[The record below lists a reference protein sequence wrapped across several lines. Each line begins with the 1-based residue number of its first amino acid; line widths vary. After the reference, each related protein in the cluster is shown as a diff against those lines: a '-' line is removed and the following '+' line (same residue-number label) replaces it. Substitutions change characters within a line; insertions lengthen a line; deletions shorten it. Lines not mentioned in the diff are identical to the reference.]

1 MIWEDSAAPCDTW
14 IAEEELPDTAIIIT
28 RGWLVKDTKRSLK
41 LAASCAYWE
50 DTGKWIFGE
59 QVTIPRKALIG
70 EPQFSPSHQLF
81 TSAAAITLNTPSPHG
96 PKA

>member
-1 MIWEDSAAPCDTW
+1 VIWEDSAAPCDTW
-14 IAEEELPDTAIIIT
+14 IAEEELPDTAIIVT

-70 EPQFSPSHQLF
+70 EPRCPAFAPPSRF
-81 TSAAAITLNTPSPHG
+81 VHG
-96 PKA
+96 PQETVNNC